1 MSTERA
7 KPFVAYMHTV
17 VMDRGG
23 LESSTTI
30 YKEPRGDYAAP
41 VVVTPLLPDDPR
53 VGETWRD
60 SRYNSGLYQNLEI
73 TGAPYLLGDDEWCI
87 GTRKGARPI
96 KWLRRLPV
104 MKTYRVD
111 LHTLKQHGI
120 RLVDPAFRGAFVEV
134 DATSREAA
142 LAKLAESLEEVS

>member
-1 MSTERA
+1 MTERA
-7 KPFVAYMHTV
+7 EPFVAWMVDTAVDGTYS
-17 VMDRGG
+17 GG
-23 LESSTTI
+23 YFNRERSSSYT
-30 YKEPRGDYAAP
+30 RP